1 MMAER
6 TKLTLQDVVQLK
18 RQFRLQWE
26 QAQQAYVLLY
36 PEGMVKLSQSAGE
49 ILKRIDGKLPIA
61 DVVKNLEQAFPGA
74 NLQQDAMN
82 FLEVAYDRGWIHTKQ
97 AS

>member
-1 MMAER
+1 MSGE
-6 TKLTLQDVVQLK
+6 TSLGLDDVMELG

-26 QAQQAYVLLY
+26 QVQQAYVLLY

-49 ILKRIDGKLPIA
+49 ILKRVDGKLPIA
-61 DVVKNLEQAFPGA
+61 DVVKNLEQTFPGA
-74 NLQQDAMN
+74 NLRQDVLN
-82 FLEVAYDRGWIHTKQ
+82 FLEVAYEHGWIHPKQ

>member
-1 MMAER
+1 MSVKTRLNLDDIVEIG
-6 TKLTLQDVVQLK
+6 

-74 NLQQDAMN
+74 NLQQDVLK
-82 FLEVAYDRGWIHTKQ
+82 FLEVAYERGWIHPKQ

>member
-1 MMAER
+1 MTGA
-6 TKLTLQDVVQLK
+6 TSLGLDDVIELG

-26 QAQQAYVLLY
+26 QAQQSYVLLY

-49 ILKRIDGKLPIA
+49 ILKRIDGKLSVAAI
-61 DVVKNLEQAFPGA
+61 VKNLEQSFPNA
-74 NLQQDAMN
+74 NLHDDVMN
-82 FLEVAYDRGWIHTKQ
+82 FLEVAYERGWIHPKQ

>member
-6 TKLTLQDVVQLK
+6 TKLTLQDVVQLQ

-26 QAQQAYVLLY
+26 QVQQAYVLLY

-74 NLQQDAMN
+74 DLRRDALN
-82 FLEVAYDRGWIHTKQ
+82 FLEVAYERGWIHPKQ